1 LVINFLIGGELVLT
15 GLQLKIK
22 RVEQRMKAQDL
33 ALKLN
38 VTKSYISKLENEKQE
53 IPLHIYQK
61 WIQILKQP

>member
-1 LVINFLIGGELVLT
+1 LIGGELVLT

-22 RVEQRMKAQDL
+22 RVEQRIKAQDL

-53 IPLHIYQK
+53 IPLHIYKK
-61 WIQILKQP
+61 WIQILKQS